1 MTKIV
6 VDVSVS
12 VDGFLAGPNAT
23 LEEPLGTGGETLHE
37 WAFAT
42 RRFREQHGLEGGE
55 DGADSEVV
63 DERLRATGATVMG
76 RRMFSG
82 GEGPWEADPN
92 AGGWWG
98 DDPPFHHPVFV
109 LTHHPREPAV
119 KQGGTT
125 FTFVD
130 DGIEAALAL
139 AREAAGAKDI
149 TIAGGAN
156 VIQQYVYAG
165 VVDELQLHVA
175 PVLLGGGVP
184 LFGGGPGEPVRL
196 VRSRVIESPGVA
208 HLGYG
213 IASATAG

>member
-23 LEEPLGTGGETLHE
+23 HEQPLGAGGDTLHE

-82 GEGPWEADPN
+82 GEGPWEDDPN

-109 LTHHPREPAV
+109 LTHHQREPAV
-119 KQGGTT
+119 KEGGTT
-125 FTFVD
+125 FTFVT

-139 AREAAGAKDI
+139 ARDAAGEKDVAV
-149 TIAGGAN
+149 AGGAN
-156 VIQQYVYAG
+156 VIQQYLYAG
-165 VVDELQLHVA
+165 LVDELQLHIA
-175 PVLLGGGVP
+175 PVLLGGGVS
-184 LFGGGPGEPVRL
+184 LFGGGPGELVRL

-208 HLGYG
+208 HLGYS
-213 IASATAG
+213 IAPSTTG